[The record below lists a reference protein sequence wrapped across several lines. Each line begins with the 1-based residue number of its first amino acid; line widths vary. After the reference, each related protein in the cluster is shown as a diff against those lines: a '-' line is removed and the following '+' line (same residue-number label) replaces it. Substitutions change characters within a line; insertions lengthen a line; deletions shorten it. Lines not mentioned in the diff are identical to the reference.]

1 MRKSS
6 KSRVPKPP
14 GDPVEA
20 GLRLLARRDHS
31 REELRRKLSRR
42 GHEQQALEEAIR
54 RIDEGYGLDDQ
65 AFARSYVGRRASTK
79 GPLAIAAELAA
90 RGIDRRSAQA
100 ALAGFGADEQLASAT
115 RLAERLYEQSGR
127 RMGDRDAL
135 NKIGTKLLR
144 RGFSTAIVRAACRAV
159 LEGAAQATDD

>member
-42 GHEQQALEEAIR
+42 GHEQSALEEAIR
-54 RIDEGYGLDDQ
+54 RIDESYGLDDQ
-65 AFARSYVGRRASTK
+65 AFARSYVRRRAATK
-79 GPLAIAAELAA
+79 GPLAIAGELAA

-100 ALAGFGADEQLASAT
+100 ALAGFGADEQLEAAT
-115 RLAERLYEQSGR
+115 RLAERLYDHSGT
-127 RMGDRDAL
+127 RMGERDAL
-135 NKIGTKLLR
+135 DKIGTKLLR
-144 RGFSTAIVRAACRAV
+144 RGFSTTIVRAACRAV

>member
-54 RIDEGYGLDDQ
+54 RIDESYGLDDQ
-65 AFARSYVGRRASTK
+65 AFARSYVRRRASTK
-79 GPLAIAAELAA
+79 GPLAIAGELAA

-115 RLAERLYEQSGR
+115 LLAERLYAQSGR

>member
-1 MRKSS
+1 MKLRT
-6 KSRVPKPP
+6 VELPP
-14 GDPVEA
+14 GKP
-20 GLRLLARRDHS
+20 
-31 REELRRKLSRR
+31 
-42 GHEQQALEEAIR
+42 
-54 RIDEGYGLDDQ
+54 GLD
-65 AFARSYVGRRASTK
+65 RT
-79 GPLAIAAELAA
+79 LIL
-90 RGIDRRSAQA
+90 
-100 ALAGFGADEQLASAT
+100 LHGFGADEQLASAT